1 MQYIAVI
8 LGIFGL
14 DFGIKDYIEKN
25 KSENAEEKKL
35 GGFLLIRKHHN
46 RGAFL
51 NAGQERRRIVAALS
65 VVITLL
71 LTVLFVGSFTM
82 TGMGLLKWGLS
93 LMLGGAYSNTYDR
106 LKRKYVVDYVSFHV
120 PWKGLQRIIF
130 NISDFCIMIGA
141 LLSMAGYFSE
151 NNT

>member
-25 KSENAEEKKL
+25 KSENTEEKKL

-51 NAGQERRRIVAALS
+51 NAG
-65 VVITLL
+65 LL
-71 LTVLFVGSFTM
+71 L
-82 TGMGLLKWGLS
+82 
-93 LMLGGAYSNTYDR
+93 
-106 LKRKYVVDYVSFHV
+106 
-120 PWKGLQRIIF
+120 
-130 NISDFCIMIGA
+130 
-141 LLSMAGYFSE
+141 
-151 NNT
+151 

>member
-51 NAGQERRRIVAALS
+51 NAGQDRKGG
-65 VVITLL
+65 
-71 LTVLFVGSFTM
+71 GSWQ
-82 TGMGLLKWGLS
+82 LCPL
-93 LMLGGAYSNTYDR
+93 
-106 LKRKYVVDYVSFHV
+106 
-120 PWKGLQRIIF
+120 
-130 NISDFCIMIGA
+130 
-141 LLSMAGYFSE
+141 
-151 NNT
+151 